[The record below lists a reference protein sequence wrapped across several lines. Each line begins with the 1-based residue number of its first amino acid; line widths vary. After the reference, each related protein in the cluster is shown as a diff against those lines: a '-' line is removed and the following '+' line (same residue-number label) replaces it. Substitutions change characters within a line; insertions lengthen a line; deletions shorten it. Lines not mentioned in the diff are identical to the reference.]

1 METKADFFNRIG
13 QFLSFVK
20 GRSPSKPAGRI
31 PYRLERTPGVR
42 KLAGYAQAT
51 TDSVEIAVRRGGDW
65 DQDGKSKDERFLDL
79 VHFELC

>member
-1 METKADFFNRIG
+1 M
-13 QFLSFVK
+13 L
-20 GRSPSKPAGRI
+20 RI

-42 KLAGYAQAT
+42 KLVGYIQAA
-51 TDSVEIAVRRGGDW
+51 TDIMEIAVRRGGDC